1 MAVGVEL
8 VNGPRHDDT
17 GQVVVGR
24 DGDQRTR
31 RPDIYLELPAGRHS
45 TPVAVAHGLPRGY
58 LSVRRGVH
66 GPGDE
71 RVHAVGA
78 DHHAGALVVTRNAL
92 GAGADPDDGAVL
104 DE

>member
-1 MAVGVEL
+1 
-8 VNGPRHDDT
+8 
-17 GQVVVGR
+17 
-24 DGDQRTR
+24 
-31 RPDIYLELPAGRHS
+31 
-45 TPVAVAHGLPRGY
+45 
-58 LSVRRGVH
+58 VH